1 MSEFKG
7 TPGPWERGGGES
19 GGGELLVYC
28 NNSLGSAICDAT
40 SHYSVFDKA
49 TRIANLDLIAAAPEL
64 LEALQDM
71 LSGWKYIRQTHGD
84 LYGVGWDRAEQKAT
98 EAIKKA
104 LGQ

>member
-7 TPGPWERGGGES
+7 TPGPWERGGGEN

-40 SHYSVFDKA
+40 SHYSVFDKT

-64 LEALQDM
+64 LEALQNLKRELV
-71 LSGWKYIRQTHGD
+71 LSDVDLAYIESHFRPHI
-84 LYGVGWDRAEQKAT
+84 DRARA
-98 EAIKKA
+98 AIAKA

>member
-7 TPGPWERGGGES
+7 TPGPWERGGGEN

-28 NNSLGSAICDAT
+28 NNSLGTAICDAT
-40 SHYSVFDKA
+40 SHYSVFDKT

-64 LEALQDM
+64 LEALQNLKRELV
-71 LSGWKYIRQTHGD
+71 LSDVDLAYIESHFRPHI
-84 LYGVGWDRAEQKAT
+84 DRARA
-98 EAIKKA
+98 AIAKA

>member
-1 MSEFKG
+1 MIEFKG
-7 TPGPWERGGGES
+7 TPGPWERGGGEN

-40 SHYSVFDKA
+40 SHYSVFDKT

-64 LEALQDM
+64 LEALQLVM
-71 LSGWKYIRQTHGD
+71 SEQSGGSKSCGHNGFTCTCPYD
-84 LYGVGWDRAEQKAT
+84 KAKA
-98 EAIKKA
+98 AISKA